1 MIVELERNELNT
13 WCLVYTFV
21 MGSGMKFEA
30 NAESPQVSDNYR
42 LLSKESRREVITDA
56 IPVSHKEHV
65 LDVVES
71 HDDGSIYISC
81 PPIAVSQR
89 GAVLLELE
97 SHLKGKIDPAITVWL
112 SPLGDRSALRKLRGV
127 TINTIKKTSGEGVPF

>member
-1 MIVELERNELNT
+1 MDRDL
-13 WCLVYTFV
+13 
-21 MGSGMKFEA
+21 KFEA
-30 NAESPQVSDNYR
+30 NAESPQVSDSYR
-42 LLSKESRREVITDA
+42 LLSKESRREVVTNSIL
-56 IPVSHKEHV
+56 VSHREYV
-65 LDVVES
+65 LDVVEC